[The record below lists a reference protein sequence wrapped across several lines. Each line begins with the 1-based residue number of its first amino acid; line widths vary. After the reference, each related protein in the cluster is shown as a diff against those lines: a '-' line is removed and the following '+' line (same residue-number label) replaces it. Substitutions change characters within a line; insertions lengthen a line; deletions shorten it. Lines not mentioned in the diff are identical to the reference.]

1 MAARFAF
8 QTVPERIFRQLVRRS
23 TSGLEGLG
31 RSQCVNSV
39 STEHSRKYR
48 AVVCTELKKPLE
60 VQTLSRAELKPE
72 EVRVSIHCCGVN
84 FADILACQGLYQE
97 RLSLPFTPGMEFS
110 GSVIETGPSV
120 TNFQKGDRVIA
131 VTEGKGMAEECII
144 NQKLLWKLPKEVSYE
159 EAAALPVSYGTGLL
173 ALQHRA
179 ATQPG
184 EVVLV
189 TAAAG
194 GAGLAAVDIA
204 ANVLQAKVI
213 AAAGSDEKCKIA
225 VHKGASSSINYSSSN
240 LKDELKKLTNSQG
253 VNVVFDAVGGEI
265 FKDSL
270 SSLSWEGRI
279 VVVGFAGGAIPSIPA
294 NLLLLKNIS
303 AMGVYWGRY
312 RNEDFGLFSKSIF
325 TAIQL
330 CKEGKIRPHIGA
342 VYKIHQVNEAFLH
355 VAQRKSIGKVIVS
368 MR

>member
-23 TSGLEGLG
+23 TSGLEVLG
-31 RSQCVNSV
+31 RSQYVNSV

-60 VQTLSRAELKPE
+60 VQTLSRPELKPE
-72 EVRVSIHCCGVN
+72 E
-84 FADILACQGLYQE
+84 
-97 RLSLPFTPGMEFS
+97 
-110 GSVIETGPSV
+110 
-120 TNFQKGDRVIA
+120 GDRVIA

-144 NQKLLWKLPKEVSYE
+144 NQKLLWKVPKEVSYE

-225 VHKGASSSINYSSSN
+225 VQKGASSSINYSSSN
-240 LKDELKKLTNSQG
+240 LKEELKKLTNSQG
-253 VNVVFDAVGGEI
+253 VDVVFDAVGGEI

-342 VYKIHQVNEAFLH
+342 VYKLHQVNEAFLH